1 MDSNITR
8 KTLRMGTKIA
18 LLAVFGLGLAF
29 NTAMVNADKGGEH
42 SNGGDHSE
50 HSSRNGQVM
59 WLNHL
64 ALQSADTAI
73 LTATSNSAASGAFP
87 GLSGLLIQ
95 PVAVGASSVQMA
107 LDLPKDTKIVGVRV
121 CYGNTGLT
129 SFISQI
135 SLGQVTNP
143 AAPDTVITD
152 TTALTSATPVCV
164 NSKSIRP
171 VLRSRDGAIILSL
184 GITADPTSKVLI
196 RGLGVL
202 VK

>member
-1 MDSNITR
+1 
-8 KTLRMGTKIA
+8 
-18 LLAVFGLGLAF
+18 
-29 NTAMVNADKGGEH
+29 
-42 SNGGDHSE
+42 
-50 HSSRNGQVM
+50 M
-59 WLNHL
+59 WINHL
-64 ALQSADTAI
+64 ALQSADSTI

-95 PVAVGASSVQMA
+95 PAKAGASSVQMA

-121 CYGNTGLT
+121 CYSNSGAT

-135 SLGQVTNP
+135 SLGQVKDP

-164 NSKSIRP
+164 NSKSIKP
-171 VLRSRDGAIILSL
+171 PLRSRNGAIILSL
-184 GITADPTSKVLI
+184 GVTADPASKILI
-196 RGLGVL
+196 RGIGVL